1 MTFQCAYGNCVP
13 TVTDTK
19 ITRNARNIKQVPRNL
34 KSQSDRQKQRCSN
47 CVIESTAFLLV
58 WCAFLLRCE
67 HAENKVEVADQG
79 PIVNLYPSE
88 CEFLKDALEHGE
100 K

>member
-67 HAENKVEVADQG
+67 QRIRMEVAQQG
-79 PIVNLYPSE
+79 PIVNLCPSE
-88 CEFLKDALEHGE
+88 CEFLKDALEQGE